1 MSGLN
6 SSIDERMG
14 VEVVVDARDEDL
26 VALALERDV
35 HVVLHLPFGVHHVHA
50 RRVVGRHQV
59 LVDERQ
65 DAELLHSAS
74 RCRPLCR
81 KFMACTVSST
91 VNSRRAVS
99 SGTARRSFRSRHRTM
114 MSSSTWSIVYW

>member
-6 SSIDERMG
+6 SSTDERIG
-14 VEVVVDARDEDL
+14 VRSSWTPATRTSWPSASSVTVTSNSIFHSAFTTSTPVVSS
-26 VALALERDV
+26 
-35 HVVLHLPFGVHHVHA
+35 
-50 RRVVGRHQV
+50 RRHEV